1 MYRILN
7 VFPSLGILGS
17 NTTHCFSAP
26 ASGVVDPGILTEFR
40 DAVDYARKTAWA
52 VQEWQERQL
61 QRHDPQTVLSLI
73 TTERVRR
80 RATQLNASI
89 ISDLAAQKINRQ
101 TPGINELVQAIE
113 KLYQQLA
120 DLFFEG
126 REAEV
131 FFSIDS
137 EEIISVFNRD
147 FGFCYPVPQKC
158 R

>member
-1 MYRILN
+1 MFSRALEYSEATRHT
-7 VFPSLGILGS
+7 VFPLQ
-17 NTTHCFSAP
+17 

-80 RATQLNASI
+80 ATQLNASI

-120 DLFFEG
+120 DLFRG
-126 REAEV
+126 
-131 FFSIDS
+131 S
-137 EEIISVFNRD
+137 
-147 FGFCYPVPQKC
+147 
-158 R
+158 